1 VNKALVGLGAAA
13 GVLIVMMV
21 LRDGAD
27 GPHKMDADAAKA
39 QSAPAGAGNTSSDLV
54 LSIVPG
60 AKREQSP
67 APPASKVSPLLKE
80 MRAATDYRP
89 IYERLKALPNPT
101 AEELYV
107 LASMLGACAKVTDRK
122 ARPQDMRADDSK
134 EMFAASLSPKVPNRD
149 KRIAAYEKSFR
160 NPCGDFGGIETTEN
174 AVREMLARAAAAGDA
189 KAQTRLLGLELDD
202 TRRGADG
209 EVDWSKPTSMTDEQI
224 ERFKRIVASG
234 DPRALVDVTSLIMF
248 NSNVH
253 LRGPDEAPID
263 NQLLYYGATL
273 AACELGY
280 PCGPDSPYLTGGC
293 AFQGRC
299 DSTDYRD
306 YLLFYELA
314 PGNAQLAMQYQT
326 QLLRVIRDGDWSY
339 FTFHR
344 GPSPIA
350 AIIRRGK

>member
-1 VNKALVGLGAAA
+1 
-13 GVLIVMMV
+13 
-21 LRDGAD
+21 
-27 GPHKMDADAAKA
+27 
-39 QSAPAGAGNTSSDLV
+39 
-54 LSIVPG
+54 
-60 AKREQSP
+60 
-67 APPASKVSPLLKE
+67 
-80 MRAATDYRP
+80 
-89 IYERLKALPNPT
+89 
-101 AEELYV
+101 
-107 LASMLGACAKVTDRK
+107 
-122 ARPQDMRADDSK
+122 
-134 EMFAASLSPKVPNRD
+134 VPNRD

-160 NPCGDFGGIETTEN
+160 NPCGDFSGIETTEK
-174 AVREMLARAAAAGDA
+174 ALREMMARAAAAGDA
-189 KAQTRLLGLELDD
+189 KAQTRLLNLELDD